1 MKLGVIARADDRGIG
16 IQTWELCRA
25 LRPAKVLVVDMGEL
39 ARGFPMHLDRYPGAT
54 IVRWDGAM
62 DEYAMRRWLRGLDVV
77 FAVETL
83 YDWRIASWARE
94 MGVATVV
101 QANPEFTR
109 PVDEY
114 EHLPSRWWAPTT
126 WRLGHMPPGTRVVPV
141 PVADDRFR
149 FTPAPGADVLR
160 VLHVA
165 GHGAMADRNGTH
177 LLGQALRYVRSRMH
191 VRIVTQDDRLRLGR
205 VRPTIDLEVVT
216 GGVADYWRLYDDA
229 DVLVLPRR
237 YGGLCLPV
245 QEAMAAGLAV
255 VMSDTEPQRSTWPV
269 SLVRSATGAPKL
281 RCPAGRIAQ
290 TNARPEAIASELDAL
305 AVDRG
310 RLERMKDASV
320 MWARANRWSTLAPLY
335 EAEFAAVAKDR
346 AQVGR

>member
-1 MKLGVIARADDRGIG
+1 MNLGVVARADDRGIG
-16 IQTWELCRA
+16 IQSWELCRA
-25 LRPAKVLVVDMGEL
+25 MRPAKVLVVDMGEL

-54 IVRWDGAM
+54 VAKWDGALP
-62 DEYAMRRWLRGLDVV
+62 ELQVRRWLDGLDVV
-77 FAVETL
+77 FSVETL
-83 YDWRIASWARE
+83 YDWRIAEWAE
-94 MGVATVV
+94 DAGVATVV

-109 PVDEY
+109 PIGEY
-114 EHLPSRWWAPTT
+114 DHAPTVWWNPTT
-126 WRLGHMPPGTRVVPV
+126 WRQSHMPPGTQVVPV

-149 FTPAPGADVLR
+149 FAPAPESDVLR

-165 GHGAMADRNGTH
+165 GHAAMADRNGTH
-177 LLGQALRYVRSRMH
+177 LLGQALRYVRGRMQ

-205 VRPTIDLEVVT
+205 VRPTVDLEVVT
-216 GGVADYWRLYDDA
+216 GGVADYWRLYEDA

-269 SLVRSATGAPKL
+269 SLVRSATGVPKL

-290 TNARPEAIASELDAL
+290 TNARPEAIAAELDAL
-305 AVDRG
+305 DRDRE
-310 RLERMKDASV
+310 RLAEMKRRSV
-320 MWARANRWSTLAPLY
+320 EWAQAHRWSVLRPVY
-335 EAEFAAVAKDR
+335 EAEFAAAVAARKVR
-346 AQVGR
+346 A